1 MNRLRK
7 NNMLSS
13 YFPSYISPLL
23 ILALALL
30 IDFFF
35 GEPPDRIHPTVGVG
49 KVIIFLKP
57 KFKSKN
63 PKVERVKGVFLCL
76 STVLVFTLPAYFI
89 LTWAQQCLWPVA
101 YIIVA
106 AIMLKPTFALK
117 CMEYYTL
124 PIAKAICAGRISEA
138 KALLPYIVRRDPEKL
153 DEKQIISAAV
163 ESIAESTVDGIASA
177 LFYFALFGVPG
188 AIAFRV
194 INTLDSMVG
203 YKDPEHAEIGWFPA
217 KLDTLAN
224 YIPARITAF
233 LMIIAAWM
241 LQKNWKNAWRIL
253 KRDKNKTE
261 SLNAGWPMA
270 TMAGALNIK
279 LEKPDFYT
287 LGDGNINPLS
297 PRHIHQ
303 ALQIMKLTAILFGTL
318 IVPPLI
324 ILALH

>member
-1 MNRLRK
+1 
-7 NNMLSS
+7 MLSS
-13 YFPSYISPLL
+13 FFTSYITPLI

-30 IDFFF
+30 IDFSL
-35 GEPPDRIHPTVGVG
+35 GEPPDRIHPTVWMG

-63 PKVERVKGVFLCL
+63 PKVERIKGALLCL

-89 LTWAQQCLWPVA
+89 LTWTQQCLGPVA

-124 PIAKAICAGRISEA
+124 PIAKAINAGKVNEA
-138 KALLPYIVRRDPEKL
+138 KALLPYIVRRNPEKL

-163 ESIAESTVDGIASA
+163 ESIAEGTVDGITSA

-188 AIAFRV
+188 AVAFRV

-203 YKDPEHAEIGWFPA
+203 YKDPEHAEIGWFSA

-224 YIPARITAF
+224 YIPARLTAF
-233 LMIIAAWM
+233 LMIIATWI
-241 LQKNWKNAWRIL
+241 LQKNWKNAWDTL

-287 LGDGNINPLS
+287 LGDSNSNPIT
-297 PRHIHQ
+297 PRHILQ
-303 ALQIMKLTAILFGTL
+303 ALQIMKLTTILFGAF
-318 IVPPLI
+318 IVPPLL
-324 ILALH
+324 ILAPILLGQN